1 MLVGTKMAAVCLD
14 RNGYHQLSRL
24 ASSNASIVHGPYWRG
39 ARDLTFGNTLRQ
51 QAEERPDEF
60 FVHSHHQQKSLTY
73 AQTHVRSDNLAKGLI
88 GLGTRKGDR
97 VAVMAGNEIEYI
109 EIFLAC
115 SKIGAL
121 CTLVNYAYSEPELH
135 SVLSSIGVSVLLMVP
150 RFDRYDY
157 GQWVPRLKQNLPAL
171 ENIILVQSDQQY
183 SGETLDYE
191 DIIQSGSHSSQN
203 LLDIEATLDCR
214 DVINLQFTSGSTGMP
229 KASALTHRGLLHC
242 ARNIGE
248 TMYLEAPDRICLPVP
263 LFHSFGIVIGVATA
277 LVAGASVVLC
287 DRVFNIEATL
297 ESVERYKCTGI
308 YGVTTMFVSEMN
320 HPKFSSYDLSS
331 LRFAIVSGSAA
342 PEPLTRKI
350 WSAFGM
356 TQTHTNWGM
365 TEAGSIVTMTRDT
378 DTMHQR
384 TLTSGRLFP
393 GFSAKVVDPGT
404 NMVVPRGSR
413 GEIVL
418 RGPGVQ
424 EEYFSNPPKTSEAH
438 VVSVEDGLEWFHTG
452 DEGLIDAN
460 GFFVITGRIKDMI
473 IRGGENIS
481 PVEIEARLAAHPAI
495 VQSAVI
501 GVPDEKYGEQICA
514 FVEAEP
520 GAQIPTQD
528 EITSWVRQKLAH
540 FKAPKFVIWLG
551 SHPKFRVWLKTG
563 TGKLRKPDL
572 RLIAGEILAHREGTK
587 DKEMIMSRL

>member
-1 MLVGTKMAAVCLD
+1 MAAKCLD

-39 ARDLTFGNTLRQ
+39 ARDLTFGAALRE
-51 QAEERPDEF
+51 QAEERPDAL
-60 FVHSHHQQKSLTY
+60 FVQSHHQRKSLTY
-73 AQTHVRSDNLAKGLI
+73 AQTHIRSDNLARGLI
-88 GLGTRKGDR
+88 RLGTKKGDR

-115 SKIGAL
+115 SMIGAL
-121 CTLVNYAYSEPELH
+121 CTLVNYAYSESELH
-135 SVLSSIGVSVLLMVP
+135 SVLCSIGVSVLFVVP

-157 GQWVPRLKQNLPAL
+157 WQWLPRLKQNVRAL
-171 ENIILVQSDQQY
+171 EYTILLQPDQQY
-183 SGETLDYE
+183 EGDHLDYE
-191 DIIQSGSHSSQN
+191 EVIISGSHSS
-203 LLDIEATLDCR
+203 LDLSDVEATLDCG
-214 DVINLQFTSGSTGMP
+214 DVVNLQFTSGSTGLP

-248 TMYLEAPDRICLPVP
+248 TMYLEASDKISLPVP
-263 LFHSFGIVIGVATA
+263 LFHSFGMVIGVATA

-378 DTMHQR
+378 DSMHQR

-424 EEYFSNPPKTSEAH
+424 EEYFANPKKTSEAH
-438 VVSVEDGLEWFHTG
+438 VISVEDGLEWFHTG
-452 DEGLIDAN
+452 DEGLIDAD

-473 IRGGENIS
+473 IRGGENVS

-495 VQSAVI
+495 VQSAVV

-514 FVEAEP
+514 FVEAQP
-520 GAQIPTQD
+520 GSPIPSQD
-528 EITSWVRQKLAH
+528 EITAWVRQKLAH
-540 FKAPKFVIWLG
+540 FKAPKYVIWLG

-572 RLIAGEILAHREGTK
+572 RLIAGEILAHRESTK
-587 DKEMIMSRL
+587 DTGMVMSRL